1 MNYLAILQKAYL
13 ALLRLSPLQRLEI
26 QEILC
31 ELRDSIAEITGM
43 SLEEAQNKFEEL
55 AIND

>member
-1 MNYLAILQKAYL
+1 MNHLAILQKAYL
-13 ALLRLSPLQRLEI
+13 ALLRLPPIQRLEC
-26 QEILC
+26 QPILC

-43 SLEEAQNKFEEL
+43 SSEETQDKFEEL